1 MEVHDTYIKKKNG
14 HFEIFVQHVNIE
26 KARLH
31 GKLVTDYFEGE
42 ISREK
47 KNSRRVCIY
56 GFVVYSFESNFF
68 HWNYED
74 FFKHAP
80 FSFDRLWQFRG
91 QIGKFENLKMAVP
104 LVAILA
110 PETSYYL
117 VVIYIELP
125 FHGLCKQFT
134 IITVVFIGLLV
145 QKAKFLLH
153 HGNQHQNPSNHLED
167 IGTMQSSNLSS
178 KHE

>member
-1 MEVHDTYIKKKNG
+1 MVLQFIVLRAT
-14 HFEIFVQHVNIE
+14 
-26 KARLH
+26 
-31 GKLVTDYFEGE
+31 
-42 ISREK
+42 
-47 KNSRRVCIY
+47 
-56 GFVVYSFESNFF
+56 SFTGIMTN
-68 HWNYED
+68 

-91 QIGKFENLKMAVP
+91 QIGMFENLKMAAP